1 VQSGLQDLDKAVR
14 RVMAG
19 DNDAFRLIVEQCST
33 RLVRL
38 GARMLANVTDA
49 EDLVQEAF
57 LRAHRA
63 LLDKQFDGHAS
74 VETWLFRI
82 VTNMAIDQLR
92 SRKRRGTVTEATDE
106 MLTDAG
112 NAPEFRLALRE
123 LDQWM
128 SDIAPEQRAVLV
140 LSAMDG
146 FSNAEIAQIM
156 NCSEG
161 SVEQRLVRG
170 RAALR
175 QMRSLEHDEN

>member
-1 VQSGLQDLDKAVR
+1 
-14 RVMAG
+14 
-19 DNDAFRLIVEQCST
+19 
-33 RLVRL
+33 
-38 GARMLANVTDA
+38 MLANVTDA

-63 LLDKQFDGHAS
+63 LLNKQFDGRAS

-92 SRKRRGTVTEATDE
+92 LGKRRGQVVEATDE
-106 MLTDAG
+106 MLIDDG
-112 NAPEFRLALRE
+112 NGPEAQLALRE

-128 SDIAPEQRAVLV
+128 SGLAPEQRAVLV

-146 FSNAEIAQIM
+146 FSNSEIAQIM